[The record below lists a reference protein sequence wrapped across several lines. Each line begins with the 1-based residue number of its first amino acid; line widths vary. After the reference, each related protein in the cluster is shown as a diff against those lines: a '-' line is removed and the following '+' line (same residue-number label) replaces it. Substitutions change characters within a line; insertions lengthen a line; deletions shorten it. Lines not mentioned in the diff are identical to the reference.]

1 MTHNQSL
8 FVRLFAPW
16 GIAGILSTALGC
28 GGHETTAVLD
38 AADLLERY
46 DKEHQQHDP
55 TRFSEYELGEFTVTK
70 REESPKEESDS
81 KKKPRSNANAIFFIR
96 FKLCVVVA
104 DDEMTEF
111 TELTTTHGERLRS
124 LIRDTVDE
132 TKLVD
137 LASPDL
143 GMLKFELT
151 KSINECLSKPIV
163 RSVVFSDF
171 AFERG

>member
-8 FVRLFAPW
+8 FIRLFAPW

-55 TRFSEYELGEFTVTK
+55 TRFSEYELGAFMVTK
-70 REESPKEESDS
+70 REEPKKNPDP
-81 KKKPRSNANAIFFIR
+81 KKKPRRNANAIFHIH
-96 FKLCVVVA
+96 FKICAVVA
-104 DDEMTEF
+104 DEEMTEF
-111 TELTTTHGERLRS
+111 TESLTTHGERLRG
-124 LIRDTVDE
+124 LIRETVEATDLE
-132 TKLVD
+132 D

-143 GMLKFELT
+143 GMLTFELT

-171 AFERG
+171 YFQRG

>member
-1 MTHNQSL
+1 MTPSQSL

-16 GIAGILSTALGC
+16 GIAGILSAALGC

-70 REESPKEESDS
+70 REKPVEETAP
-81 KKKPRSNANAIFFIR
+81 KKKPGSHANATFFIR
-96 FKLCVVVA
+96 FKICAVVA
-104 DDEMTEF
+104 DEEVTEF
-111 TELTTTHGERLRS
+111 TELLTTHGERLRG
-124 LIRDTVDE
+124 LIRGTVEATDLE
-132 TKLVD
+132 D

-143 GMLKFELT
+143 GMLTFELA

>member
-1 MTHNQSL
+1 MS
-8 FVRLFAPW
+8 VRLFAPW
-16 GIAGILSTALGC
+16 GMAWILSAALGC

-55 TRFSEYELGEFTVTK
+55 TRFSEYELGEFTVPK
-70 REESPKEESDS
+70 REEPPDKKPDP
-81 KKKPRSNANAIFFIR
+81 KKKPKRNTNAIYFIH
-96 FKLCVVVA
+96 FKICAVVA
-104 DDEMTEF
+104 DEEMTEF
-111 TELTTTHGERLRS
+111 TESLTTHGERLRG
-124 LIRDTVDE
+124 LIHDTVQLAE
-132 TKLVD
+132 PEV

-171 AFERG
+171 AVERG